1 MGFLAPYTAFGMN
14 AIYIVASQTRRL
26 YVGVTSNLTKRV
38 WQHKTKA
45 FDGFTSQYNI
55 NRLVYFENYDDMRV
69 AINREKQLKRW
80 RREKKLALIER
91 LNPCWIDLAED
102 WYG

>member
-1 MGFLAPYTAFGMN
+1 MN
-14 AIYIVASQTRRL
+14 AIYIVASRTRRL
-26 YVGVTSNLTKRV
+26 YIGVTSNLNRRV

-55 NRLVYFENYDDMRV
+55 DRLVYFENYDDMRV

-80 RREKKLALIER
+80 RRDKKLALIER

-102 WYG
+102 WYQ

>member
-1 MGFLAPYTAFGMN
+1 
-14 AIYIVASQTRRL
+14 
-26 YVGVTSNLTKRV
+26 VTSNLNRRV

-55 NRLVYFENYDDMRV
+55 DRLVYFENYDDMRV

-80 RREKKLALIER
+80 RRDKKLALIER

-102 WYG
+102 WYQ